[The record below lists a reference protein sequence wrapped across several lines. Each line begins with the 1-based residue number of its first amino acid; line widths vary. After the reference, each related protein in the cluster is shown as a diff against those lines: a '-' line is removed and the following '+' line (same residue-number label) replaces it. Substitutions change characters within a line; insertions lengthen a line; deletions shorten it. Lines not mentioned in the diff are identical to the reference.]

1 MQAGSSF
8 EAGLAADPLNPALKS
23 GLQQA
28 QQGLAHAM
36 LSGKTLAHIK
46 ALPAPVT
53 PERITLAPHN
63 AQGLRAHS
71 SNLNPSSHSSQW
83 RGHQLGWQGAGDA
96 AVALLA
102 AADQVSQAVAA
113 AAATIDTGLAVA
125 AELPLVGSAGF
136 SYGASYQLPRSLLT
150 PAAASADAGLRDVY
164 EYLTTQ
170 VRSKQRCNKSVD
182 VMDLVACIIQT
193 WTA

>member
-1 MQAGSSF
+1 MQAASSF

-53 PERITLAPHN
+53 PERITLAPHV
-63 AQGLRAHS
+63 QGLRAHS
-71 SNLNPSSHSSQW
+71 STINPSSQTSQR
-83 RGHQLGWQGAGDA
+83 RGHQVGWQGAGDA

-113 AAATIDTGLAVA
+113 TATTNDTGMAVA
-125 AELPLVGSAGF
+125 AEVPVVGSAGF
-136 SYGASYQLPRSLLT
+136 SYGGSYQLPRSLLT

-170 VRSKQRCNKSVD
+170 VRPE
-182 VMDLVACIIQT
+182 
-193 WTA
+193 